1 MLVRYIMNK
10 EVITVSPEMDLEEAL
25 KLLSTKN
32 LRHLPVVEHGKL
44 VGIVSDRDLL
54 SASPA
59 FGQED
64 KLEILSGTL
73 LKQIMHRDI
82 ITVHPLE
89 TIDEAARLLYEH
101 RIGCLPVLQ
110 QGTIVGILTQSDIL
124 FALMDL
130 MGVNTPGTQ
139 ILIEVPDILGTMA
152 NITNIIKSNGLNIIS
167 IITTPWERPNY
178 KGVIIKVKT
187 IDPRKLIHQLNE
199 AGYRVIWPENGG
211 K

>member
-54 SASPA
+54 LASPA

-139 ILIEVPDILGTMA
+139 ILIEVPDILGNMA

-211 K
+211 E